1 MRDLLAQLLPLLLE
15 LLLYFGFSCSDV
27 DRPVMATCLT
37 LMSSVRRIQDT
48 YLAAPKGFDLE
59 PALEGLG
66 EARGEGVAEVD
77 EERGRSS
84 SLRLPICG
92 VGGVELLAGQESVS
106 TC

>member
-1 MRDLLAQLLPLLLE
+1 MLAFNCTSLLPLLLE

-37 LMSSVRRIQDT
+37 LMSSVRRIRDT

-66 EARGEGVAEVD
+66 EAWACSREPLQLG
-77 EERGRSS
+77 
-84 SLRLPICG
+84 
-92 VGGVELLAGQESVS
+92 LLCAD
-106 TC
+106 TDILLI